1 MKLLRIL
8 LDECIDRRLAKYFS
22 DYFVQTVQQAGFA
35 GLKNGKLLSKAQ
47 KDFDVFLT
55 VDRNL
60 TSQQNLDKFDIAIV
74 VLKSPSNRVDDLQKL
89 IPAILAVLP
98 ETQPHQVVEVG
109 G

>member
-1 MKLLRIL
+1 LKSLRIL
-8 LDECIDRRLAKYFS
+8 LDECIDRRLARHIS
-22 DYFVQTVQQAGFA
+22 HHFVQTVHQAGFA
-35 GLKNGKLLSKAQ
+35 GLTNGKLLSEAQ

-60 TSQQNLDKFDIAIV
+60 TSQQNLEKFDIAIV

-89 IPAILAVLP
+89 IPGLLVALP
-98 ETQPHQVVEVG
+98 ETQPHKIIEVG